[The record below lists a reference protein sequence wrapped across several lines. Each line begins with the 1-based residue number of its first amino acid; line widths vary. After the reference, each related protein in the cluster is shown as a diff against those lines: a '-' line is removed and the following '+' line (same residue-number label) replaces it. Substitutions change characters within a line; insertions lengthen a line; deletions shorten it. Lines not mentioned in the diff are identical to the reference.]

1 MKSDP
6 KPAYWAVIP
15 GELRRDDAIPANAK
29 LLYGDISAL
38 TGERGYCFAGNEYL
52 AGLYGWTERSVQR
65 LIAALAERG
74 YIRVEMVPGKERRI
88 YAGAFLGPPPGASPQ
103 GGDKNVTPDKK
114 VVGGTTKLSPPNN
127 VDNKTVDIPPKSP
140 KGGKRGVST
149 PKWRPDKFEQFWEY
163 YRTHGRGDD
172 RAGAVR
178 EWDRLKPDD
187 DLLRIMG
194 QALAAHVRSDDW
206 RRGYIPYARTWL
218 YNRRWEDTGRKA
230 APPAGAAP
238 GGEYSDDDRIGSDLP
253 LC

>member
-1 MKSDP
+1 MRDP

-114 VVGGTTKLSPPNN
+114 VVEGATKLSPPNN
-127 VDNKTVDIPPKSP
+127 VDIDSDNIPPHPPRGGADGKTYFLPLKDGTSYEVTREEIDRLQGRFPAVDVEQQVRSMLTWLEASP
-140 KGGKRGVST
+140 KNHKTRQGIGRFIASWLSRRADQVV
-149 PKWRPDKFEQFWEY
+149 PQRPV
-163 YRTHGRGDD
+163 TDD
-172 RAGAVR
+172 RG
-178 EWDRLKPDD
+178 
-187 DLLRIMG
+187 
-194 QALAAHVRSDDW
+194 
-206 RRGYIPYARTWL
+206 
-218 YNRRWEDTGRKA
+218 
-230 APPAGAAP
+230 
-238 GGEYSDDDRIGSDLP
+238 GGEDYDQRELI
-253 LC
+253 

>member
-1 MKSDP
+1 MKTDP

-74 YIRVEMVPGKERRI
+74 YIRVEMEPGKERRI
-88 YAGAFLGPPPGASPQ
+88 YAGAFLGISQ
-103 GGDKNVTPDKK
+103 GGDKIVTPDNF
-114 VVGGTTKLSPPNN
+114 VVGGRQKSHPHNKE
-127 VDNKTVDIPPKSP
+127 DNKTVNNPPKSP
-140 KGGKRGVST
+140 KGGGRKVSM
-149 PKWRPDKFEQFWEY
+149 PKWRPKEFVTFWTY
-163 YRTHGRGDD
+163 YSSYGRGDD

-187 DLLRIMG
+187 DLLHVIG
-194 QALAAHVRSDDW
+194 QALGDQARSDEW
-206 RRGYIPYARTWL
+206 QRGYAPYARTWL
-218 YNRRWEDTGRKA
+218 HNRRWEDTGRKS

-238 GGEYSDDDRIGSDLP
+238 GAGGDEECMVGSDLP
-253 LC
+253 QW